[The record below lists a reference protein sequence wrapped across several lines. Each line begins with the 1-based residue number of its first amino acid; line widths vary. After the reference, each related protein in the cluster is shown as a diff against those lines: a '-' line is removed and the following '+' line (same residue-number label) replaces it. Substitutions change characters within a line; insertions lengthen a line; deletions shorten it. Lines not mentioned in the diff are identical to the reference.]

1 MIRLWFLDG
10 NYMDILVVQFQYYSM
25 DPNLKCWEYM
35 DEEEED
41 LVEENGHMVRRRSQ

>member
-10 NYMDILVVQFQYYSM
+10 TYMDIPVVQFQYYAM
-25 DPNLKCWEYM
+25 DPSLKCWEYM
-35 DEEEED
+35 DEDED